1 MFLSFQ
7 FRSSIC
13 KYSFS
18 FIELRYLD
26 LATREIQMNGILI
39 FAIGLQ
45 IPISGSMILGLGSHM
60 EKESRIFSRNFNCRF
75 WSQLSGITKSR
86 SHVKEIDEN
95 NTNLI
100 SLKCFRIKSYE
111 KISSTSNIDLP
122 CEQKQYVRK
131 LLVK

>member
-1 MFLSFQ
+1 MTNKLLLPMFLSFQ

-39 FAIGLQ
+39 FAIGHQ
-45 IPISGSMILGLGSHM
+45 IPISGSRILGLGSHM

-95 NTNLI
+95 NNHLTCM
-100 SLKCFRIKSYE
+100 KFVRIKSYE
-111 KISSTSNIDLP
+111 NISSTSNINL
-122 CEQKQYVRK
+122 
-131 LLVK
+131 